1 MVNGCQGTGGQ
12 RGGLTWRCT
21 RMVVV
26 GSDVVLVLTTAMVT
40 IVRMLMEAGS
50 TVLLAAAVEQW

>member
-1 MVNGCQGTGGQ
+1 M
-12 RGGLTWRCT
+12 TWRCT